1 MILIY
6 SQLPLD
12 KAQIYK
18 QRDFLKERLMMFL
31 VDDDSFI
38 FSTESN
44 LTLLKESVINHK
56 VSLFYANSIRDTSF
70 TVSELSDL
78 IRYLLK
84 NGNNGIGCKFRF
96 ETEKLYIN
104 RDNIDSVESI
114 ISEYINSKR

>member
-18 QRDFLKERLMMFL
+18 QRDFLKEQLTMFL
-31 VDDDSFI
+31 VDNDSFI

-44 LTLLKESVINHK
+44 LTLLKESIINHK

-70 TVSELSDL
+70 TVSELSEL
-78 IRYLLK
+78 IRYSLI

-104 RDNIDSVESI
+104 RDNIDSVESL
-114 ISEYINSKR
+114 ISEYINSK

>member
-6 SQLPLD
+6 SQLPFD
-12 KAQIYK
+12 KVRIYK
-18 QRDFLKERLMMFL
+18 QRDFLKERLVMFL
-31 VDDDSFI
+31 LENDSFI
-38 FSTESN
+38 FSTETN

-96 ETEKLYIN
+96 ETEKLYFN
-104 RDNIDSVESI
+104 RDKINSVESI
-114 ISEYINSKR
+114 ISEYLNSK

>member
-6 SQLPLD
+6 TQLPFD

-31 VDDDSFI
+31 VDNDSFI

-78 IRYLLK
+78 MGYLLI

-96 ETEKLYIN
+96 EAEKLYFN
-104 RDNIDSVESI
+104 KDKIDSVESI
-114 ISEYINSKR
+114 ISEYLNSKQ

>member
-6 SQLPLD
+6 SQLPFD

-18 QRDFLKERLMMFL
+18 QRDFLKERLTMFL
-31 VDDDSFI
+31 VDNDSFI

-70 TVSELSDL
+70 NVSELTEL

-96 ETEKLYIN
+96 ESEKFYFN
-104 RDNIDSVESI
+104 RDHIDSVEST
-114 ISEYINSKR
+114 ISKYINSKR

>member
-6 SQLPLD
+6 SQLPFD
-12 KAQIYK
+12 KSQIYK
-18 QRDFLKERLMMFL
+18 QRDFLKERLTMFL
-31 VDDDSFI
+31 VDNDSFI

-44 LTLLKESVINHK
+44 LTLLKELVINHK

-78 IRYLLK
+78 IKYLLI

-96 ETEKLYIN
+96 ETEKLYFN
-104 RDNIDSVESI
+104 KNKIDSIESI
-114 ISEYINSKR
+114 ISDHLNSKQ